1 MTATTSGTEVV
12 LKADELGRVRTPT
25 ARRESLLEEFEKS
38 GLSGTKFAALAGVKY
53 STFASWLQKQRR
65 RNGNQE
71 RGKGQADQAAQV
83 RWLETVI
90 EQAQSPSDKGRVS
103 IVVQLP
109 GGASVEI
116 ATAGQARLAAELLSV
131 LEKPMAAC

>member
-1 MTATTSGTEVV
+1 MTNTENTTEVV
-12 LKADELGRVRTPT
+12 LKTDTIGRVFTPLE
-25 ARRESLLEEFEKS
+25 RRRNLLEEFEKS

-65 RNGNQE
+65 KNGNRG
-71 RGKGQADQAAQV
+71 RGKGQAEGATQV